1 MNSNNEKNRITEQNL
16 FEANEGAPTNEM
28 NVDFISFNRL
38 IISTRKKKPER
49 II

>member
-1 MNSNNEKNRITEQNL
+1 MNSNNEKKNRRTEQNL

-38 IISTRKKKPER
+38 IISTRKKNPSA
-49 II
+49 